1 MSRRLTLTTSLGL
14 LGLCVLIATPVLAGA
29 KRYLAYDATDRVT
42 RALTRGVTLEVETGL
57 FGAVSVRRIIST
69 SSQGAAE
76 IESGGPD
83 QARRALPSGAGETNL
98 YTIPTTGDGRPLGR
112 ALCPGADQTFL
123 VLGSVRAVRP
133 LVMHAVGRWPDGQF
147 RHCVQL
153 SYSYRGEWAAPPRRD
168 RGDADD
174 TPPARP

>member
-1 MSRRLTLTTSLGL
+1 MFNRLALVAF
-14 LGLCVLIATPVLAGA
+14 CILIATPVVAGA
-29 KRYLAYDATDRVT
+29 KRYLAYDASDRVT
-42 RALTRGVTLEVETGL
+42 RALTRGVTLEVERGL
-57 FGAVSVRRIIST
+57 FGAVAVRRIIST
-69 SSQGAAE
+69 TARGSAE
-76 IESGGPD
+76 IERGGPD
-83 QARRALPSGAGETNL
+83 QARRVLPEGSGETSL

-153 SYSYRGEWAAPPRRD
+153 SYTYRGEWALPPRRE
-168 RGDADD
+168 RGDDDD
-174 TPPARP
+174 TLPARP